1 MSAAGAV
8 KGAIKGAVRGRGGR
22 AKAVEAARNLNKKK
36 QLTDNIESHL
46 SHTSLSYASDPSAIT
61 SKMRKIAGEK
71 TPLRVLEVPK
81 TPKQEEQQLV
91 GRLDYLHLLHSKRVP
106 RPAGSEV
113 AHIKGPNLQEAATT
127 DVSPETLRQREE
139 YIRRLKDEL
148 HTGGREAPATV
159 TTDSEQKQIDKLI
172 ADIKHPT
179 EVKEAPGAQTVKEAP
194 EPAAPEL
201 TTEQEELIESINDEL
216 LHPTEVK
223 EPPGVQAVKETPDG
237 SDVRTTKTGP
247 RTVRQTTDGT
257 GGGTQT
263 TGTDTKIPNETQTA
277 QPGGREPSAAEKQAG
292 TQSGG
297 KYDPTKFLEMA
308 KDKNLGRSE
317 RQMLERL
324 GHMRANAQK
333 VFDKGTDEQIKNE
346 LGRWGIETREG
357 ADYMNDIDEILRKK
371 AESGP
376 TLGDKFRA
384 HHGVGL
390 TGLGVVG
397 VSTLDLANSRGQQSN
412 AQLYSDPFA

>member
-1 MSAAGAV
+1 MSVA
-8 KGAIKGAVRGRGGR
+8 GAIKGAVRGRGGR

-148 HTGGREAPATV
+148 HTGGR
-159 TTDSEQKQIDKLI
+159 
-172 ADIKHPT
+172 
-179 EVKEAPGAQTVKEAP
+179 EAP

>member
-1 MSAAGAV
+1 MSAA
-8 KGAIKGAVRGRGGR
+8 GAIKGAVRGRGGR
-22 AKAVEAARNLNKKK
+22 AKAVEAAQNLSKKK

-46 SHTSLSYASDPSAIT
+46 SYTSLSYASDLSEIT
-61 SKMRKIAGEK
+61 SKMRKIAGAK
-71 TPLRVLEVPK
+71 TPLRVPKVPK

-113 AHIKGPNLQEAATT
+113 AHINEPNLQEAVTI
-127 DVSPETLRQREE
+127 DVSPEKWRQREE
-139 YIRRLKDEL
+139 FTKRLEDEL
-148 HTGGREAPATV
+148 RGEKAPATV

-179 EVKEAPGAQTVKEAP
+179 EVKEPSGAQAVKEAP
-194 EPAAPEL
+194 ELKSETPGTSTGTTEAAPTGEG
-201 TTEQEELIESINDEL
+201 EAS
-216 LHPTEVK
+216 TEVK
-223 EPPGVQAVKETPDG
+223 DSGVQTLKTSPRRTETGQPT
-237 SDVRTTKTGP
+237 SNPKDVTR
-247 RTVRQTTDGT
+247 
-257 GGGTQT
+257 T
-263 TGTDTKIPNETQTA
+263 TGTGTQITEEKQTV
-277 QPGGREPSAAEKQAG
+277 QPGGEAPK
-292 TQSGG
+292 SGDEFNPL
-297 KYDPTKFLEMA
+297 KYTEMA
-308 KDKNLGRSE
+308 RDKNLSSSV
-317 RQMLERL
+317 RQMYGRL
-324 GHMRANAQK
+324 GTMRANAQK

-346 LGRWGIETREG
+346 LDRWGIEAKDGVTTS
-357 ADYMNDIDEILRKK
+357 DYMNKIDEMLKKK

-376 TLGDKFRA
+376 TIGDKFRA

>member
-257 GGGTQT
+257 GGG
-263 TGTDTKIPNETQTA
+263 
-277 QPGGREPSAAEKQAG
+277 EPSGTPAAEKKAG

-297 KYDPTKFLEMA
+297 GYNPAEFMEKA